1 MIPDLTSMGKRSQP
15 TFPSA
20 LDGTLAERL
29 YTAEQASI
37 AAAAATASPAAA
49 SGGGG
54 SPNARLGATT
64 ATSEELLRLRT
75 DLAAAQSEM
84 TTLTSEVKAL
94 EVLKPQ
100 LDTVVQRLDVS
111 ERKRMQLERRCKDL
125 ADEARTK
132 DRRYQHV
139 QDEMLAQ
146 EMELNMVLQ
155 REQELKQD
163 NQMLVDRWMALK
175 GNEAE
180 AMNEMNSAAAI
191 DLRK

>member
-1 MIPDLTSMGKRSQP
+1 M
-15 TFPSA
+15 
-20 LDGTLAERL
+20 
-29 YTAEQASI
+29 
-37 AAAAATASPAAA
+37 
-49 SGGGG
+49 
-54 SPNARLGATT
+54 
-64 ATSEELLRLRT
+64 RLRT
-75 DLAAAQSEM
+75 DLAAARSEEA
-84 TTLTSEVKAL
+84 TLTSQVKAL

-100 LDTVVQRLDVS
+100 LDTVVQRLDAS

-155 REQELKQD
+155 REQELKKD

-180 AMNEMNSAAAI
+180 AMNEMNRAAAI
-191 DLRK
+191 DLQK